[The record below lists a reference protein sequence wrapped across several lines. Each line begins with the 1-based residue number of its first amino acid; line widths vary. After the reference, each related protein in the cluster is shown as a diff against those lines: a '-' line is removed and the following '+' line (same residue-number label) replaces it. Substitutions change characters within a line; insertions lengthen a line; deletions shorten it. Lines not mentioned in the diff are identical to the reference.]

1 MATDPT
7 APQNKALATL
17 TGLTP
22 IQKVALGAAVL
33 TLVAGAF
40 VLTRS
45 GNETPMAAIYTD
57 LEPADA
63 ASVTDELISM
73 GADYEL
79 ADGGRTVLVAKDEV
93 YQLRIELSGQG
104 LPSSNEGYAL
114 LDEQGITT
122 SEFRQRVDYQRALE
136 GELARTLR
144 SIDGIQSASVH
155 LALPEESVFVNEP
168 SDPTASVLVETTGI
182 EMISSEQVSAMVH
195 LVASSIKGMEPEN
208 VTIADSSGVVLS
220 TGGESAGGAA
230 GASTRNDA
238 TASFEREMAASL
250 RTMVARVAGPN
261 NVAVTVQA
269 DLDLTKRES
278 TTEKFDTANAETGV
292 IVAERT
298 ESETYE
304 GTDAAGQTGI
314 LGPDGAPVNP
324 DVDGSA
330 SSYTKDGREAT
341 YAVDRT
347 VEQTTI
353 APGEVQRLSVA
364 VLVDSTTVDAASVAA
379 IEAMVTTAA
388 GIDLARGDQVAV
400 TSLPFDR
407 TGQEAAAAAAEL
419 TSEEAAAAQTSSM
432 IRTAVIG
439 FLIFIALLLAY
450 RSTRKARREVS
461 TPIDIGE
468 IRSARLPDEP
478 EELQLAAADAAVA
491 AQAAMPEPP
500 EMTPVQAASR
510 DALEELGELADRR
523 PEEVAQI
530 LQGWLTDEKASR

>member
-238 TASFEREMAASL
+238 TTSFEREMAASL

-419 TSEEAAAAQTSSM
+419 ASEEAAAAQTSSM